1 MSLSDDSSSEVNN
14 NTYPFYTNIEAFRTE
29 VSLPPP
35 SFDQSQN
42 NIVSNPEN
50 ENEELREQMYEFNH
64 LNNQNNVDDNSL
76 EELIEEKNNIFKNI
90 RFNIIGVG
98 PTTREENT
106 KGKSKSFKQ
115 GKKRKKK
122 IIKNKIRQKKN
133 YSYNSKIEKEKGK
146 EILKPIIH
154 NKEDIKEFYQKD
166 FNCIVNN
173 KRKRK
178 SEVKEN
184 INISSKLKKKKKK
197 KKNNYEINEEI
208 FKSDATHH
216 LHHRKVRRKISNEK
230 SKSNK
235 NNNIIIHKN
244 NVAENCGL
252 HTLKILENIRLTKN
266 DDYPFPFKIER
277 DCIKKNEQ
285 LEKND
290 GLINPKPLLINRK
303 IVK

>member
-42 NIVSNPEN
+42 NIASNPEN

-64 LNNQNNVDDNSL
+64 LNNQNNVNDNSL

-98 PTTREENT
+98 PTTREEIT
-106 KGKSKSFKQ
+106 KGKTKSVKHA
-115 GKKRKKK
+115 KKRKKK

-216 LHHRKVRRKISNEK
+216 LHHRKVRRKILNEK

-235 NNNIIIHKN
+235 INNITIHKN
-244 NVAENCGL
+244 NEAENCGI
-252 HTLKILENIRLTKN
+252 HTLKILENNRLTKN
-266 DDYPFPFKIER
+266 DDYPLSFKIER
-277 DCIKKNEQ
+277 NSIKKNEQ

-290 GLINPKPLLINRK
+290 GLISPKPLLINRK